1 MIPLSHCRCIEP
13 LASVGVTLVA
23 DCTMGRNPYNNKS
36 STSTSNKHLIR
47 CAAVL
52 LLLLVVVYTA
62 WVSGYDNADTL
73 LVVGGAVDSS
83 YEVTTVKGA
92 ASSTIGSKSKSN
104 SKVCKPSAANT
115 APPHNFES
123 DHYTPA
129 STERYILEH
138 ATDLCYDQ
146 PKPKLA
152 KTCTIWND
160 ESATNP
166 KIHQDLHAFRT
177 ELVDYDKRV
186 RDFEPV
192 DDIRLRMEHED
203 IDAICQSLELHEDG
217 LPGIFLSGQLSLTQ
231 TSGYMEPLLPP
242 LRHPDFCFTT
252 DNTSRRKALFDLG
265 YLVHDFGA
273 MCRRLKRHSRI
284 VLVDMG
290 ASLDFHNTD
299 KTQPAVYL
307 TELFRKFGFPFDH
320 VYAFEVKPEEAE
332 KVYQKLPPHLLA
344 AYHWIN
350 VGVSS
355 DPDSNLNPLK
365 LILENFRE
373 DDLIVVKLDI
383 DTSAIEVPLAL
394 QLLKDDRYSKLID
407 QFYFEHHVR
416 NDELAKDWRHSMKGT
431 VKESLDLFAG
441 LREKGIPAHSWV

>member
-1 MIPLSHCRCIEP
+1 
-13 LASVGVTLVA
+13 
-23 DCTMGRNPYNNKS
+23 MGRMQKPHRGSKFGG
-36 STSTSNKHLIR
+36 STSTSNQSLIR

-52 LLLLVVVYTA
+52 ILLLVALYTA
-62 WVSGYDNADTL
+62 WGSGYDNDIDSL
-73 LVVGGAVDSS
+73 LVGDVDTHYS
-83 YEVTTVKGA
+83 TAVKGDTTEC
-92 ASSTIGSKSKSN
+92 SSTT
-104 SKVCKPSAANT
+104 A

-123 DHYTPA
+123 ERYTPA
-129 STERYILEH
+129 STERFILEY

-160 ESATNP
+160 KRATNP
-166 KIHQDLHAFRT
+166 EIHRDLHAFRS
-177 ELVDYDKRV
+177 ELVEYDKRV
-186 RDFEPV
+186 QEFQPV
-192 DDIRLRMEHED
+192 ADIRLRMESED
-203 IDAICQSLELHEDG
+203 LESICQSLELHDDG
-217 LPGIFLSGQLSLTQ
+217 LPGLFPSGQLSLTQ
-231 TSGYMEPLLPP
+231 TSGYVEPLLPP
-242 LRHPDFCFTT
+242 LRHPDFCFTKT
-252 DNTSRRKALFDLG
+252 VKESRKALFDLG

-273 MCRRLKRHSRI
+273 MCRQLKRHSRI

-290 ASLDFHNTD
+290 ASLDFHKSSD

-320 VYAFEVKPEEAE
+320 VYAFEVKPTQAE
-332 KVYQKLPPHLLA
+332 SVYAKLPKHLLA

-355 DPDSNLNPLK
+355 DPESTLNPLK
-365 LILENFRE
+365 LLLENFRE

-383 DTSAIEVPLAL
+383 DTASVEVPLAL

-407 QFYFEHHVR
+407 QFYFEHHVL
-416 NDELAKDWRHSMKGT
+416 NSELDKDWGKSVKGT